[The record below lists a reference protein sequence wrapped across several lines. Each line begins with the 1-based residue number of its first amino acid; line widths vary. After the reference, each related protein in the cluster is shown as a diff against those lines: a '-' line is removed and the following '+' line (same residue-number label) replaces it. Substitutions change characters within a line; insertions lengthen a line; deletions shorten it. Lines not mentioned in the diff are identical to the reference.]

1 MTSQRAAG
9 FKPAAGLAML
19 PRMQRCK
26 FAPLFAGLFFV
37 ALCLAGCGRK
47 SNLDLPPS
55 AAAAPVVHETEAD
68 EKTISPIAKPPKPK
82 PRIVPKRDL
91 PIDILLN

>member
-9 FKPAAGLAML
+9 FKLAAGLAML
-19 PRMQRCK
+19 PRMHIRSAALLTI
-26 FAPLFAGLFFV
+26 FLV

-47 SNLDLPPS
+47 GSLDLPPS
-55 AAAAPVVHETEAD
+55 AAAAPAAVKD
-68 EKTISPIAKPPKPK
+68 EPDTKAISPISKPAKPK
-82 PRIVPKRDL
+82 PRVVPKRDL